1 MPNLSL
7 YTTSA
12 FIILDTD
19 GNRVLAKYYNN
30 KNSTIVQDAGSKP
43 LATLKDQRAYEKALW
58 EKTKK
63 AGGEHVL
70 SPAPISFHVGRL
82 YDIVLTSSI
91 PSLAERKG
99 DIILYD
105 SYLVVYRHSLDLI
118 FYLLGPPSE
127 NELMLN
133 AALVA
138 YFDALSILL
147 KNQVEKRSVLDNLDV
162 VLLCLDET
170 IDDGIIVETD
180 STAIASRL
188 SSRPG
193 TGGQEIV
200 IDEQTIRN
208 AYDTIKSR
216 LPKGL
221 F

>member
-1 MPNLSL
+1 MSSPQRPRS
-7 YTTSA
+7 S
-12 FIILDTD
+12 
-19 GNRVLAKYYNN
+19 
-30 KNSTIVQDAGSKP
+30 STYGHS
-43 LATLKDQRAYEKALW
+43 
-58 EKTKK
+58 
-63 AGGEHVL
+63 
-70 SPAPISFHVGRL
+70 
-82 YDIVLTSSI
+82 YDVVLTSFI
-91 PSLAERKG
+91 PSLVERKG

-138 YFDALSILL
+138 YFDALSIQL

-170 IDDGIIVETD
+170 IDDGYVSFVALEPLFNSYRALLAPSIIVETD

-193 TGGQEIV
+193 SGGQEIV
-200 IDEQTIRN
+200 IDEQAIRSAVDTIRN
-208 AYDTIKSR
+208 KWG
-216 LPKGL
+216 KGL

>member
-1 MPNLSL
+1 
-7 YTTSA
+7 
-12 FIILDTD
+12 
-19 GNRVLAKYYNN
+19 
-30 KNSTIVQDAGSKP
+30 
-43 LATLKDQRAYEKALW
+43 
-58 EKTKK
+58 
-63 AGGEHVL
+63 
-70 SPAPISFHVGRL
+70 
-82 YDIVLTSSI
+82 
-91 PSLAERKG
+91 
-99 DIILYD
+99 
-105 SYLVVYRHSLDLI
+105 
-118 FYLLGPPSE
+118 
-127 NELMLN
+127 MLN

-216 LPKGL
+216 VAKGL

>member
-12 FIILDTD
+12 FLILDTD

-30 KNSTIVQDAGSKP
+30 KNSTIAQDAGCKS
-43 LATLKDQRAYEKALW
+43 LTTLKDQRAYEKSLW

-63 AGGEHVL
+63 AG
-70 SPAPISFHVGRL
+70 
-82 YDIVLTSSI
+82 
-91 PSLAERKG
+91 G

-138 YFDALSILL
+138 YFDALSIQL

-193 TGGQEIV
+193 SGGQEIV
-200 IDEQTIRN
+200 IDEQAIRSAVDTIRN
-208 AYDTIKSR
+208 KWG
-216 LPKGL
+216 KGL